1 MHRIGKPMEDS
12 EFKPVGVLVHL
23 ELLQVNDVEETFDL
37 DFVFIT
43 QWIEPESNDDS
54 DFEHMTQLE
63 DKPHWTPSL
72 LFHETSGEM
81 KILLEPSYFRRKNI
95 LYSYNNWIITFKEN
109 MELRRFPF
117 DRQLLRVNG
126 FSLNAEFVPF
136 QPDLGVPPCVTV
148 NHARTCLRVESSKD
162 IWLVEKVKLKVFHEG
177 NDSQMKIQF
186 RLTRRPEFY
195 LFNIL
200 FITFLIVMLS
210 YTVYIVDVHDF
221 SARMGILETNFLTAV
236 AFKFTIN
243 TYIPAVSYL
252 TLLDIYMI
260 LTFTF
265 IFAIVVASVIM
276 SLLDKDDAQYLNFY
290 FTLITSITWISIHI
304 LILISN
310 YFGLLTPSWEYVEN
324 HQENRYS
331 DENALVQ
338 NNLYD
343 TDNDKE
349 SRSAKSS
356 SKSTKFNA
364 SDSLHDD
371 VNIKNKKVN

>member
-1 MHRIGKPMEDS
+1 MQPLVKSMQDS

-23 ELLQVNDVEETFDL
+23 ELLQVNDVQETFDL

-43 QWIEPESNDDS
+43 QWIEPESTDDKN
-54 DFEHMTQLE
+54 FEHMTQLE
-63 DKPHWTPSL
+63 EKPHWTPSL

-81 KILLEPSYFRRKNI
+81 KTLLEPSYFRRKNVF
-95 LYSYNNWIITFKEN
+95 YSYNNWIITFKEN
-109 MELRRFPF
+109 MELHRFPF

-126 FSLNAEFVPF
+126 FSLNSEFVPF
-136 QPDLGVPPCVTV
+136 KPELGVPPCVTV
-148 NHARTCLRVESSKD
+148 NHARTCLRAESSKD
-162 IWLVEKVKLKVFHEG
+162 IWLVEKVKLRVFHNG

-210 YTVYIVDVHDF
+210 YTVFIIDVHDF
-221 SARMGILETNFLTAV
+221 AARMGILETNFLTAV

-243 TYIPAVSYL
+243 TYVPAVSYL
-252 TLLDIYMI
+252 TLLDMYMI

-276 SLLDKDDAQYLNFY
+276 SLLDKDDAQNFNFY
-290 FTLITSITWISIHI
+290 FTCITSITWILIHFFI
-304 LILISN
+304 IIAN

-324 HQENRYS
+324 HQENYFA

-338 NNLYD
+338 NDLYD
-343 TDNDKE
+343 SEVENEELISK
-349 SRSAKSS
+349 RSENN
-356 SKSTKFNA
+356 SKLNGIDSVLNA
-364 SDSLHDD
+364 
-371 VNIKNKKVN
+371 NKKDD